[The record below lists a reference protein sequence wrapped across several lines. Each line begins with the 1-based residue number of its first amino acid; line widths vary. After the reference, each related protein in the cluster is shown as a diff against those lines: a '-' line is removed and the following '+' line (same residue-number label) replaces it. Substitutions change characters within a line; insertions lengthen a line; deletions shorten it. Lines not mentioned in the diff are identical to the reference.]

1 VAAGKFYISDVLRYG
16 VSLEVMQA
24 PGALSRSCNV
34 GWLPSFQMGGTLGR
48 AWSRLRVAIRGGL
61 LRAATLAC
69 LCLGLAAVSVE
80 LFDVVR
86 TMLSPS
92 REQRPAA
99 QIPRPAP
106 RAGKIDLSAIASAK
120 LFGTYAP
127 ANGREPAA
135 EGREDL
141 ILSGILFCGGRNSL
155 SRIMLAGYPNTF
167 AVGDR
172 VTGDVV
178 VDAVLPRYAILSDGG
193 REWILRLSW
202 DTPRQGATGAGTDN
216 GNDDLKASDDD
227 PSKPPP
233 ILEAY
238 VDPVGDG

>member
-1 VAAGKFYISDVLRYG
+1 
-16 VSLEVMQA
+16 
-24 PGALSRSCNV
+24 
-34 GWLPSFQMGGTLGR
+34 
-48 AWSRLRVAIRGGL
+48 

-69 LCLGLAAVSVE
+69 LSLGLAAVSVE
-80 LFDVVR
+80 LFDAVR

-92 REQRPAA
+92 REQRPAV
-99 QIPRPAP
+99 QIPRPAA

-120 LFGTYAP
+120 LFGSYAP
-127 ANGREPAA
+127 ANRREPAA

-141 ILSGILFCGGRNSL
+141 ILSGILFCSGRNSL
-155 SRIMLAGYPNTF
+155 SRIMLAGYPKTF

-178 VDAVLPRYAILSDGG
+178 VDAVSPRYAILSDGG

-202 DTPRQGATGAGTDN
+202 DTPKPRATGAGTDN

>member
-1 VAAGKFYISDVLRYG
+1 LR
-16 VSLEVMQA
+16 
-24 PGALSRSCNV
+24 
-34 GWLPSFQMGGTLGR
+34 T
-48 AWSRLRVAIRGGL
+48 
-61 LRAATLAC
+61 ATLAC
-69 LCLGLAAVSVE
+69 LWLGLAAVSVE
-80 LFDVVR
+80 LFDAVR

-92 REQRPAA
+92 REQRPAV
-99 QIPRPAP
+99 QIPRPAA
-106 RAGKIDLSAIASAK
+106 RSGKIDLSAIASAK
-120 LFGTYAP
+120 LFGSYAP
-127 ANGREPAA
+127 ANSREPAA

-141 ILSGILFCGGRNSL
+141 ILSGILFYSGRNSM
-155 SRIMLAGYPNTF
+155 SRIMLAGYPKTF

-178 VDAVLPRYAILSDGG
+178 VDAVLPQYAILSDGG

-202 DTPRQGATGAGTDN
+202 DRPKPGATGTGADS